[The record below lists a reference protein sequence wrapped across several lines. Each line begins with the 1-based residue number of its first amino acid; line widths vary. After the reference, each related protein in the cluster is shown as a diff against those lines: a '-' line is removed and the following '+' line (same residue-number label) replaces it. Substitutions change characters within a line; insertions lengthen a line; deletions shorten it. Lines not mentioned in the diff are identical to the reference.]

1 MADAV
6 ITEHAGTRQGPVTRF
21 YQYGREGV
29 QVLDT
34 RKNLQRLYIFD
45 PSSDMMTE
53 RDPLHREKILRR
65 FVFDHYGM
73 LEETFSF
80 GQSPRTFRYENGG
93 EQIAVREGG
102 QYGAVGKI
110 FTFERNG
117 VAETAWGRHGEIERV
132 YLFESGNDTIMVRED
147 GWFGMVVRTLVFEG
161 IDASVFREPEAFL
174 QFLIFTEWR
183 KGEMESTDQ
192 GAAPSRDG
200 SRTNPAGLHLPEK
213 GIHHL
218 IHPQIQKMTSVLTS
232 SRRGIALWRSL
243 MRMIKAGKKAVRYP
257 LLNAGKGITPDF
269 FQRYLGCF
277 HKKPRYCSPVFNSV
291 FSSYTLLDVLREEN
305 SAKDRQHSNRDFP
318 KYLIPNP
325 HVWLSPSGTGIP
337 LEPGPEPWEEI

>member
-1 MADAV
+1 LIQEKPLENLEIFKGLVGMNDAV

-29 QVLDT
+29 HVLDT

-53 RDPLHREKILRR
+53 RNPSHREKILRR

-80 GQSPRTFRYENGG
+80 GQSPRTFRYENGC

-117 VAETAWGRHGEIERV
+117 VAETAWGRDGEIERV
-132 YLFESGNDTIMVRED
+132 YIFEGVNDSITVRKD
-147 GWFGMVVRTLVFEG
+147 GWFGTVDRTLVFEG

-183 KGEMESTDQ
+183 EGEMESTDQ
-192 GAAPSRDG
+192 GAATPSRDG
-200 SRTNPAGLHLPEK
+200 SRTTPGRFAFTGKRH
-213 GIHHL
+213 
-218 IHPQIQKMTSVLTS
+218 TS
-232 SRRGIALWRSL
+232 SD
-243 MRMIKAGKKAVRYP
+243 
-257 LLNAGKGITPDF
+257 TPTDSNDDI
-269 FQRYLGCF
+269 RIDVIPEGD
-277 HKKPRYCSPVFNSV
+277 CSPEESQREDQGRKK
-291 FSSYTLLDVLREEN
+291 SSDISFAERR
-305 SAKDRQHSNRDFP
+305 KGH
-318 KYLIPNP
+318 NP
-325 HVWLSPSGTGIP
+325 
-337 LEPGPEPWEEI
+337 

>member
-29 QVLDT
+29 HVLDT
-34 RKNLQRLYIFD
+34 KKNLQRLYIFD

-53 RDPLHREKILRR
+53 RNPLHREKILRR
-65 FVFDHYGM
+65 FVFDPYGM

-110 FTFERNG
+110 FTFESNG

-132 YLFESGNDTIMVRED
+132 YIFEGGNDAITARKD
-147 GWFGMVVRTLVFEG
+147 GWFGAVDRTLVFEG
-161 IDASVFREPEAFL
+161 INASVFREPEAFL

-183 KGEMESTDQ
+183 EGEMESADR
-192 GAAPSRDG
+192 GAAPPSHDG
-200 SRTNPAGLHLPEK
+200 SRTSPGRFAFTGKRH
-213 GIHHL
+213 
-218 IHPQIQKMTSVLTS
+218 TS
-232 SRRGIALWRSL
+232 SDTPSDSKDDIRIDVIPEGDCSL
-243 MRMIKAGKKAVRYP
+243 EESFGEDQGRKKSSEISFAER
-257 LLNAGKGITPDF
+257 
-269 FQRYLGCF
+269 
-277 HKKPRYCSPVFNSV
+277 HKR
-291 FSSYTLLDVLREEN
+291 
-305 SAKDRQHSNRDFP
+305 A
-318 KYLIPNP
+318 
-325 HVWLSPSGTGIP
+325 
-337 LEPGPEPWEEI
+337 

>member
-1 MADAV
+1 M
-6 ITEHAGTRQGPVTRF
+6 
-21 YQYGREGV
+21 
-29 QVLDT
+29 DT

-132 YLFESGNDTIMVRED
+132 YIFEA
-147 GWFGMVVRTLVFEG
+147 W
-161 IDASVFREPEAFL
+161 
-174 QFLIFTEWR
+174 
-183 KGEMESTDQ
+183 
-192 GAAPSRDG
+192 
-200 SRTNPAGLHLPEK
+200 
-213 GIHHL
+213 
-218 IHPQIQKMTSVLTS
+218 
-232 SRRGIALWRSL
+232 
-243 MRMIKAGKKAVRYP
+243 
-257 LLNAGKGITPDF
+257 
-269 FQRYLGCF
+269 
-277 HKKPRYCSPVFNSV
+277 
-291 FSSYTLLDVLREEN
+291 
-305 SAKDRQHSNRDFP
+305 
-318 KYLIPNP
+318 
-325 HVWLSPSGTGIP
+325 
-337 LEPGPEPWEEI
+337 